1 MEKAKRLEIVTALIE
16 RNINFE
22 SKDEYIFVY
31 INKKE
36 LDSAL
41 KLVSCK
47 ISKMERGLY
56 CIEALEI

>member
-22 SKDEYIFVY
+22 SKDEYVFVY
-31 INKKE
+31 GNKKE

-41 KLVSCK
+41 KLVYCK
-47 ISKMERGLY
+47 VSKMERGLY
-56 CIEALEI
+56 CIEALET